1 MAMIPE
7 TLFNMTM
14 FLDGTNFAGDV
25 LSVTLPK
32 LKVKTE
38 EHRAGGMDAPID
50 MDMGLEKLEA
60 GFSCSGARSEV
71 LGKFGLADQSAFF
84 GNFRGAFKGQKG
96 KVKKVI
102 ATFRGQLIEVDP
114 GDWKPGDKAEFKY
127 GVSLS
132 YYKLEID
139 DTLVHEIDPANAVRV
154 VNGVDQLAAVRTA
167 LGM

>member
-7 TLFNMTM
+7 TLFNMTL
-14 FLDGTNFAGDV
+14 FVDGTNFAGDV

-60 GFSCSGARSEV
+60 GFSCSGARREV
-71 LGKFGLADQSAFF
+71 LGKFGLADQTAFF
-84 GNFRGAFKGQKG
+84 GTFRGAFKGQKG
-96 KVKKVI
+96 EVKKVV
-102 ATFRGQLIEVDP
+102 ATYRGQLIEADP

-127 GVSLS
+127 GLSLS
-132 YYKLEID
+132 YYKLEIN
-139 DTLVHEIDPANAVRV
+139 DTLVHEIDPVNSVRV
-154 VNGVDQLAAVRTA
+154 IDGVDQLAAVRTA